1 MIGLAYKISQ
11 TGPLVSHLLFADDL
25 ILCTEAS
32 TAQAKVLNK
41 CFGAALLRRVCLGEL
56 GMGVWLFFGRIIG
69 LVVVFSVIFLWTLLW
84 WMITCLF
91 RIFGFLTI
99 GIPLLYVC
107 LPHNI
112 VQKVLS
118 IPIGL
123 YSTHTDKL
131 VWRHTPNGKFSVKS
145 AYNKTSRE

>member
-1 MIGLAYKISQ
+1 VIGLAYKISQ

-56 GMGVWLFFGRIIG
+56 GMGVWLSFGWIIG
-69 LVVVFSVIFLWTLLW
+69 LAVVFCAIFLWTLLW

-99 GIPLLYVC
+99 GIQLFCMPAC
-107 LPHNI
+107 LNI
-112 VQKVLS
+112 VQKILS

-123 YSTHTDKL
+123 YSTNTDK
-131 VWRHTPNGKFSVKS
+131 
-145 AYNKTSRE
+145 